1 MAEVKCIVGY
11 PSPPK
16 TTQVTSDAYLIK
28 WVEQVD
34 IQPLR
39 VSLAVCVLRIGTVLE
54 RRLMTEDVDKQPKF
68 LTGLHV
74 MWWRMILKL

>member
-34 IQPLR
+34 NQH
-39 VSLAVCVLRIGTVLE
+39 LE
-54 RRLMTEDVDKQPKF
+54 RTWSFVCLELEQYLDGD
-68 LTGLHV
+68 
-74 MWWRMILKL
+74 